1 MTIEQPEAVRLATIE
16 WQRGKWSNAK
26 GKYSR
31 EHTWVL
37 EGGTKLRAS
46 DSAFLLPPGY
56 QDGAS
61 VDPEKAFV
69 AAIASAHMLG
79 FLHLA
84 FGMGVEVESYRDE
97 AAGVMSELSPDVYW
111 VSEVILTPKITY
123 YDKSTATASAEAR
136 LHELA
141 QAHCFIAHS
150 IRTKVTVRRS

>member
-1 MTIEQPEAVRLATIE
+1 MTTEQPEAVRLATID

-31 EHTWVL
+31 EHVWLL

-46 DSAFLLPPGY
+46 DSSFLLPPGY
-56 QDGAS
+56 RDGAG
-61 VDPEKAFV
+61 VDPEKTYV
-69 AAIASAHMLG
+69 ATIASAHMLG

-84 FGMGVEVESYRDE
+84 FGMGVEVESYRDD
-97 AAGVMSELSPDVYW
+97 AAGVMNELSPDVYW
-111 VSEVILTPKITY
+111 VSEVILTPRITY
-123 YDKSTATASAEAR
+123 YERSTATAAAEAR

-141 QAHCFIAHS
+141 QEHCFIARS